1 MNNSIRQIL
10 CELFIKDHSLL
21 NDLQRCK
28 NNLKERCIKQHSP
41 LEVKILVTALEA
53 KVPNDLLLEK
63 KKGTP
68 STILLSNLTKK
79 LVEVEGLSEEN
90 AQWAVESWA
99 LALKVI
105 SSAEGKTTSLLTNVK
120 TGKNKAKGV
129 GEPEENGAS
138 TASLPPTSTTSRG
151 ASSPPFSGSPVSSVS
166 PNPSSSITRKKT
178 SLALLIFLFILVFA
192 SAIGGLLYFSPH
204 ISVLCQGLNNCV
216 KDGEYKELYEQA
228 VKNAEFSLAINAK
241 NLEDLD
247 KIHNLL
253 NNAIRDLN
261 TIPSEAKVYPDAQK
275 ALGKYSTKLEVI
287 DNQLTKETKAKKMLD
302 DAKSV
307 AINAEKQTNVAET
320 ILQFEDAKTE
330 WKNSLNKLKEIP
342 LDSLIV
348 DQAQA
353 LIQEYN
359 NKVISINNKISALIN
374 AEKISTPPSLLR
386 PEPTPPPSVPSLA
399 PSSPVSGSTPPLP
412 KPTPTPSLLPC
423 NTALFGDCQ

>member
-1 MNNSIRQIL
+1 MNNLIRQIL

-21 NDLQRCK
+21 NDLPRCK
-28 NNLKERCIKQHSP
+28 NNLKEQCIKQDSP
-41 LEVKILVTALEA
+41 LEVNILVTALEA

-79 LVEVEGLSEEN
+79 LVVVEGMSEEN
-90 AQWAVESWA
+90 AKWAVESWA

-120 TGKNKAKGV
+120 TGNNKAKGV

-138 TASLPPTSTTSRG
+138 TASLPPTSTTSIG
-151 ASSPPFSGSPVSSVS
+151 ASSPLFSGSPVSSVS

-261 TIPSEAKVYPDAQK
+261 TIPSEAKVYLDAQK

-307 AINAEKQTNVAET
+307 AINAEKQANVAET
-320 ILQFEDAKTE
+320 ISQFEDAKSE
-330 WKNSLNKLKEIP
+330 WQNSLDKLKEIP

-348 DQAQA
+348 DQAKA

-359 NKVISINNKISALIN
+359 DKVISIDNKISALN
-374 AEKISTPPSLLR
+374 AEKISTPPSVLR
-386 PEPTPPPSVPSLA
+386 PEPTPP

-423 NTALFGDCQ
+423 DTALYGDCQ

>member
-21 NDLQRCK
+21 DDLQRCK
-28 NNLKERCIKQHSP
+28 NNLKEQCIKQHSP

-79 LVEVEGLSEEN
+79 LEVEGLSEEN

-105 SSAEGKTTSLLTNVK
+105 SSAECKTTSLLTNVK
-120 TGKNKAKGV
+120 PGNNKAKGV

-138 TASLPPTSTTSRG
+138 TASLPPTSTTSIG
-151 ASSPPFSGSPVSSVS
+151 ASSSPFSGSPVSPVS

-228 VKNAEFSLAINAK
+228 VENAEFSLAINAK

-302 DAKSV
+302 DAKLV
-307 AINAEKQTNVAET
+307 AINAEKQANVAET

-330 WKNSLNKLKEIP
+330 WQNSLDKLKEIP

-348 DQAQA
+348 DQAKA

-359 NKVISINNKISALIN
+359 NKVISINNKVSALIN
-374 AEKISTPPSLLR
+374 AEKISTPPSVLR
-386 PEPTPPPSVPSLA
+386 PEPTPPSSVPSLA

-423 NTALFGDCQ
+423 NTALYGPCQ